1 MRTKV
6 KNIYLI
12 ASLITVVFF
21 CILACDNGSAPES
34 ASSKTSGLVK
44 VCLNINDESNGLFQ
58 KSITVDGGEWANLS
72 YKYKAKPQWNSPNI
86 QGAVDWTDLDYFEG
100 MSLGFFSPGQWVFS
114 VQVFN
119 GNKLVYEGNSEVVT
133 IVSSEVEVTV
143 PVFKLSGTGIL
154 DIAITAPSIAANDV
168 LTVSWGDGLGETTT
182 ADKSVNGGIT
192 TFTLN
197 RSFSVGSYT
206 FTLTH
211 SNVERGTSITIEL
224 HQNEL
229 VRIQGQLENGKWQ
242 ISSVTMPVRN
252 ITVERYNWNDIQH
265 PWDAAPSPKYCGTVD
280 IDIDSAVE
288 GDMVSFSANP
298 ATGSSVHSA
307 SAWIGNE
314 EISLNH
320 KINNHLYSFIMPDGD
335 VTIRVQFDEVE
346 PVEVDTMLFKA
357 FVQALYVEN
366 NGYVQ
371 FFGKASG
378 SPGTGVR
385 TITLGDVQLWYDSSA
400 HKICWYSYADVVK
413 LSAGSLIDLFKDCVT
428 YKSINMDGIIT
439 TAITNMSG
447 MFQGCTN
454 LISLDLGS
462 FDASSAT
469 DISYMFQGCSI
480 LPSITLN
487 SFTTNT
493 DNNAEVNMAGLFKDC
508 SQLTTIK
515 DSNNNLATLGFNTSR
530 ATSLAGLFQGCSS
543 LAILNLGSLDARK
556 ATDISNM
563 FNGCTSLGTLSV
575 TAFRTNTTND
585 VNMAGV
591 FKDCSQLIA
600 IKNNN
605 NLLYD
610 LGFNTSKATSLASLF
625 QGCSKLGKLNLGSLD
640 ASNATDLSNMFQGCT
655 NLATLSVTAFRTNTS
670 NDVNMAGLFKGCSK
684 LTTIKDNN
692 NDLATLGFNT
702 SKATSLASLFQGC
715 SKLAILNLGSLDA
728 SNATD
733 LSNMFQGCTKL
744 ATLDFTT
751 FITNTTVNA
760 KVNMAGLFWGCEN
773 LYNNNGTLT
782 LTNAFNTSEVTN
794 MSHMFCGCYKLKT
807 IDFGQN
813 FNTSNVE
820 NMAYMFSS
828 AKYEKEPPL
837 PMNFTSLNV
846 SGFDTAK
853 VTDMSHMFYMCYLL
867 TSLNVSGF
875 DTSNVTDM
883 SSMFACYNWNGAT
896 YPGHL
901 TTLDLSGWDF
911 TNVTSTAK
919 MFDRCEELVNLSFP
933 SETNFASLT
942 TMNYMFSQCRSLT
955 TGKLGAIISTWK
967 FSAQPNYMTTIYGNN
982 GLFGPFST
990 STSARNFIIRPTML
1004 ADGDY
1009 ANFGIRQR
1017 YSTADE
1023 GAPYLYVGGPG
1034 DAKTHTE
1041 NCCLTIKQGS
1051 YQE

>member
-34 ASSKTSGLVK
+34 SSSKTSGLVK

-114 VQVFN
+114 VRVLN
-119 GNKLVYEGNSEVVT
+119 GNKIVYEGDSEVVT
-133 IVSSEVEVTV
+133 IIASEVEVTV

-168 LTVSWGDGLGETTT
+168 LTVSWGDDPNDS
-182 ADKSVNGGIT
+182 AAAVKSANGGIT
-192 TFTLN
+192 TFTFN
-197 RSFSVGSYT
+197 RSFPVGSYT

-229 VRIQGQLENGKWQ
+229 VRVQGQLENGKWQ

-252 ITVERYNWNDIQH
+252 ITVERYNWNDVQH

-298 ATGSSVHSA
+298 AKGSSVLSA

-314 EISLNH
+314 EIGLNH
-320 KINNHLYSFIMPDGD
+320 EINHHLYSFIMPDGD
-335 VTIRVQFDEVE
+335 VTIRVKFDEVE
-346 PVEVDTMLFKA
+346 PEEVDTMLFKA

-366 NGYVQ
+366 NGNVQ

-400 HKICWYSYADVVK
+400 HKICWYSYSDVVK

-447 MFQGCTN
+447 MFQGCTD

-543 LAILNLGSLDARK
+543 LAKLNLGSLDARK

-563 FNGCTSLGTLSV
+563 FNGCTSLVTLSV
-575 TAFRTNTTND
+575 TEFRTNTSND

-655 NLATLSVTAFRTNTS
+655 NLATL
-670 NDVNMAGLFKGCSK
+670 
-684 LTTIKDNN
+684 
-692 NDLATLGFNT
+692 
-702 SKATSLASLFQGC
+702 
-715 SKLAILNLGSLDA
+715 
-728 SNATD
+728 
-733 LSNMFQGCTKL
+733 
-744 ATLDFTT
+744 DFTT

-813 FNTSNVE
+813 FDTSNVE

-837 PMNFTSLNV
+837 PMSFTSLTV
-846 SGFDTAK
+846 SGFNTAK

-867 TSLNVSGF
+867 TSLDVSGF
-875 DTSNVTDM
+875 NTSNVTDM

-901 TTLDLSGWDF
+901 TALDLSGWDF

-942 TMNYMFSQCRSLT
+942 TMNYMFSQCRSLST
-955 TGKLGAIISTWK
+955 TKLGAIISTWK

-1009 ANFGIRQR
+1009 ANFGVRQR

-1023 GAPYLYVGGPG
+1023 GAPYLDVGGPG